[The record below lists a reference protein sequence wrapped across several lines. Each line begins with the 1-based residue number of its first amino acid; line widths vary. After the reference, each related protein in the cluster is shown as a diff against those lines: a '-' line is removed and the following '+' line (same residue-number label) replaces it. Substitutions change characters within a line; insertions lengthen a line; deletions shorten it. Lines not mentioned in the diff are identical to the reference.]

1 MRIITGKLKGRRFE
15 IPKGIE
21 VRPTTDR
28 TKESIFNKIDAY
40 KYIDGAVVLD
50 LFGGSGNLG
59 FEAISRGAKSVTY
72 VDIESG
78 NIRLIEKTAAEFE
91 IEHQVRTNVADVQ
104 RYLNGTPIP
113 YDFIFCDPPYNYP
126 WMDEMIAQI
135 LEHNWLKKDGW
146 LILEHDKY
154 HDYKEHPHCFFSKA
168 YGRTTV
174 SIFEKHPVDSEKK

>member
-15 IPKGIE
+15 IPKGMD

-40 KYIDGAVVLD
+40 KYIEGALVLD

-72 VDIESG
+72 VDIESR
-78 NIRLIEKTAAEFE
+78 NIQLIEKAATDFG
-91 IEHQVRTNVADVQ
+91 IEHQVRTNVSDVQ

-113 YDFIFCDPPYNYP
+113 YDFIFCDPPYNYE
-126 WMDEMIAQI
+126 WMDEMVSQI
-135 LEHNWLKKDGW
+135 LENNWLKEDGW
-146 LILEHDKY
+146 FILEHDKY
-154 HDYKEHPHCFFSKA
+154 HKFEEHPHCFFSKA

-174 SIFEKHPVDSEKK
+174 SIFEKLPVDSEKK